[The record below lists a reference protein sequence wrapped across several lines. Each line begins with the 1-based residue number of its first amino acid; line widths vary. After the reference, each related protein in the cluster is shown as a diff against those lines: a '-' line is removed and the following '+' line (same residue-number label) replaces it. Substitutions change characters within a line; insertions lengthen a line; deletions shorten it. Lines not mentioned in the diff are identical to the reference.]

1 MAINHE
7 NSVAR
12 PGRCFT
18 TGCKAAEVLGISQQ
32 TLRSYADNG
41 KIGYIRTPGGKRR
54 YDINNFVRD
63 HVGCDTASRSI
74 DERKSVIYARV
85 STRKQ
90 KGDLEHQVD
99 FLRRRF
105 PDFEVIT
112 DIGSGVNF
120 NRRGFKR
127 ILELALSRNLL
138 KLAISHRDRLC
149 RISFDLVEWIL
160 QRHGCQ
166 TIVVQNEHMGKG
178 THEEFVDDIISIMHS
193 FSARTYGR
201 RSYKPTGRKEDED
214 VQTSPHI
221 TDEESS
227 R

>member
-90 KGDLEHQVD
+90 KGDLERQVD

-127 ILELALSRNLL
+127 ILELAVSGDVETVAVAH
-138 KLAISHRDRLC
+138 KDRLC
-149 RISFDLVEWIL
+149 RIAFDLVEWIL
-160 QRHGCQ
+160 QRHGCK
-166 TIVVQNEHMGKG
+166 TIVVQNPQVREGPDA
-178 THEEFVDDIISIMHS
+178 EFVDDVISIIHS
-193 FSARTYGR
+193 FSARTYGH
-201 RSYKPTGRKEDED
+201 RSYRTNGRKEDDDLPTECN
-214 VQTSPHI
+214 
-221 TDEESS
+221 
-227 R
+227 